1 MIFPVAPAGA
11 VLTAASQENETMKRI
26 FMLEDDRAMALQ
38 RLGVGTLLQWRQ
50 IPPGVQDAIVQQ
62 ALALDWT
69 SAPEVAEAALRDLV
83 ASTQTPSDP
92 LGGRDNAPPP
102 DRFSPQG

>member
-1 MIFPVAPAGA
+1 
-11 VLTAASQENETMKRI
+11 MKRI
-26 FMLEDDRAMALQ
+26 FMLEDDRAIALQ

-69 SAPEVAEAALRDLV
+69 TAPEVAEAALRDLV
-83 ASTQTPSDP
+83 ASTQAPSDP
-92 LGGRDNAPPP
+92 PGDRDNPPPP
-102 DRFSPQG
+102 DRFSPKG